1 MKPRSGDQAVGEWRS
16 RLAPGLAA
24 LGVILPPGA
33 EVKLLAFTE
42 LLLQW
47 NQAYNLTAVRDPAE
61 VVTKHLLDSLAV
73 LPFVAGSPVLD
84 VGTGAGLPGIP
95 LALAL
100 QDSHFVLLDS
110 NGKKT
115 RFITHAA
122 AVLPLPNVTAV
133 QARIED
139 YRPEAPFATVLSR
152 AFASLG
158 DFVGLAGHVCA
169 PGGRLLAMKGTP
181 EESELA
187 RLPAGYRVA
196 GVHPL
201 KVPGLDAERCVVEIR
216 KEGN

>member
-1 MKPRSGDQAVGEWRS
+1 MRAEQQHGDWR
-16 RLAPGLAA
+16 AA
-24 LGVILPPGA
+24 LGPGLKTLGVTLPEGGEA
-33 EVKLLAFTE
+33 RLAGFAE

-47 NQAYNLTAVRDPAE
+47 NKAYNLTAVRDPAE
-61 VVTKHLLDSLAV
+61 VLTKHLLDSLAV
-73 LPFVAGSPVLD
+73 LPFVQGSPVLD

-100 QDSHFVLLDS
+100 PDTRFVLLDS

-122 AVLPLPNVTAV
+122 AVLPLPNVAAL

-139 YRPEAPFATVLSR
+139 YRPEMPFATVLSR

-158 DFVGLAGHVCA
+158 DFLALAGHACA
-169 PGGRLLAMKGTP
+169 PGGRLLAMKGAP
-181 EESELA
+181 DQAELRDLPPGF
-187 RLPAGYRVA
+187 RLR

-201 KVPGLDAERCVVEIR
+201 KVPGLDAERCVVEIQ
-216 KEGN
+216 KDGN

>member
-1 MKPRSGDQAVGEWRS
+1 MAGDWRQALG
-16 RLAPGLAA
+16 PGLKA
-24 LGVILPPGA
+24 LGVTLPPGA
-33 EVKLLAFTE
+33 EARFLAFTE

-47 NQAYNLTAVRDPAE
+47 NKAYNLTAVRDPDE
-61 VVTKHLLDSLAV
+61 VLTKHLLDSLAV
-73 LPFVAGSPVLD
+73 LPYVTGSPVLD

-100 QDSHFVLLDS
+100 PDTRFVLLDS

-122 AVLPLPNVTAV
+122 AMLPLPNVTAV
-133 QARIED
+133 QARVED

-152 AFASLG
+152 AFASLK
-158 DFVGLAGHVCA
+158 DFAVLAGGLVA
-169 PGGRLLAMKGTP
+169 PGGRLLAMKGAP
-181 EESELA
+181 DEAELRELPPGF
-187 RLPAGYRVA
+187 RLV

-216 KEGN
+216 KDGN

>member
-1 MKPRSGDQAVGEWRS
+1 MAGDWR
-16 RLAPGLAA
+16 AA
-24 LGVILPPGA
+24 LGPGLKTLGIRLPEGGEA
-33 EVKLLAFTE
+33 KLLAFTD

-47 NQAYNLTAVRDPAE
+47 NKAYNLTAVRDPDE
-61 VVTKHLLDSLAV
+61 VLTKHLLDSLSV

-100 QDSHFVLLDS
+100 PDTRFVLLDS

-122 AVLPLPNVTAV
+122 AVLPLSNVTAV
-133 QARIED
+133 QARVED

-152 AFASLG
+152 AFASLK
-158 DFVGLAGHVCA
+158 DFAGQAGGLVA
-169 PGGRLLAMKGTP
+169 PDGRLLAMKGAP
-181 EESELA
+181 EPAEL
-187 RLPAGYRVA
+187 RELPAGFSLV

-201 KVPGLDAERCVVEIR
+201 KVPGLQAERCVVEIR
-216 KEGN
+216 RDGN